1 MFAECVRKRR
11 HGVASESSRRW
22 GWSQRLSRGRGRVL
36 TEAEGDQAP
45 GGQARGGVSWVR
57 KKDRATARRLGGV
70 EGKIIPGNK

>member
-1 MFAECVRKRR
+1 MEWPARAPGIGAGARGCHEA
-11 HGVASESSRRW
+11 GA
-22 GWSQRLSRGRGRVL
+22 GWVL

-57 KKDRATARRLGGV
+57 KEDRATARRLGGV